1 MKRKNR
7 KRQQGEKV
15 IHREEGREDRI
26 EIGEG
31 VDVEW
36 SSCILHMCETV
47 KENYLNN
54 KDYKIIEI
62 PDSP

>member
-1 MKRKNR
+1 M
-7 KRQQGEKV
+7 
-15 IHREEGREDRI
+15 
-26 EIGEG
+26 
-31 VDVEW
+31 VEW

>member
-1 MKRKNR
+1 MWN
-7 KRQQGEKV
+7 G
-15 IHREEGREDRI
+15 HHAF
-26 EIGEG
+26 
-31 VDVEW
+31 
-36 SSCILHMCETV
+36 CTCETV